1 MDDRLVA
8 LALQLYQQPP
18 DMPLGLSDLL
28 GSLTLSDQPLL
39 GFLQSDQPISISL
52 GHEKCS

>member
-1 MDDRLVA
+1 MDHRLVA
-8 LALQLYQQPP
+8 LPLQLHQQPP
-18 DMPLGLSDLL
+18 DMPLGLSDLF
-28 GSLTLSDQPLL
+28 GSLTLGDQPLL